1 VSSTPATSPPETAA
15 DRQRRRDRRGLI
27 ALVVMVVAILAFTAV
42 SVVIELASNRGKSFQ
57 GTVDVLGPVPGAD
70 NEVRL
75 RFQVTNT
82 GNRSGRPDKCE
93 AILYDLRGER
103 VGVAE
108 ISLRQPIAPGQT
120 HVEPAIGTAAAP
132 PVNGSVHCR
141 GLEPG

>member
-1 VSSTPATSPPETAA
+1 
-15 DRQRRRDRRGLI
+15 
-27 ALVVMVVAILAFTAV
+27 
-42 SVVIELASNRGKSFQ
+42 
-57 GTVDVLGPVPGAD
+57 AD

-120 HVEPAIGTAAAP
+120 HVEAAIGTAAGP
-132 PVNGSVHCR
+132 PVNGSVHRR